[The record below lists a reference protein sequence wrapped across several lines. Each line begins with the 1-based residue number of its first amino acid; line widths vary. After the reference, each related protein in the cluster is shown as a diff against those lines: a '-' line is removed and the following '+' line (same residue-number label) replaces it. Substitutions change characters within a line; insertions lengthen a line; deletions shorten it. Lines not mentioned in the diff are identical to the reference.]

1 MQFKKDRYELPNFC
15 FKRRNVLP
23 ESTDGRDGC
32 ILINGVSPCTAVVQ
46 KNNKSYMHGSFFRDT
61 LSCIYAVIT

>member
-15 FKRRNVLP
+15 FKRRKVLP

-32 ILINGVSPCTAVVQ
+32 ILINGVSPCTAAVQ
-46 KNNKSYMHGSFFRDT
+46 KITNLICTAVFFATLCRAYMP
-61 LSCIYAVIT
+61 L